1 MRLPIPTTLDVKTLS
16 IGKADIKRSYTK
28 NAVYEQTADGRVI
41 ASQRPSVQVITKA
54 TDESAGAK
62 GRGIYYWQKA
72 DLLYTVNDDTVYQGN
87 YDTALAQSIT
97 SGTEPVSFHEI
108 GDYLVI
114 LDAENNEGWTIN
126 SAATTTLTEIT
137 DVDFPPN
144 QTPALQ
150 ITKGGAVLNETLFV
164 GCTNGELWNSAVE
177 NPTSWTGTDFTT
189 AEVEKDQGVYV
200 AKHNQHIVF
209 FGRKTIEFFY
219 WAANPTGSP
228 VNVRTDITIDIG
240 VPDFSSV
247 WSDENRMY
255 FYGLS
260 KTGGAGA
267 YILQGF
273 QISKISTPDFDR
285 ILQTVINTTGGV
297 FASGF
302 SIGGRSYYI
311 MITYALTGG
320 LVEPIESYCFDGNGW
335 SIWSICLLN
344 YCDYPIV
351 NYSSGVSGVQDV
363 GYGILSNGDIFRVLD
378 QGYGVDLGS
387 EGAWVETGWV
397 ADGWVSGPGVLNGEY
412 INIEI
417 VLEPYDAGTMDYK
430 YMANLR
436 PVLTPQTDYYNQF
449 PSVITFPAGSTD
461 LNVQWSD
468 DEIDN
473 FGTEIPIDL
482 FDKDDSIVRCGRF
495 RARQHKLT
503 YAGQIHLEI
512 EGIEF
517 DLEKGL

>member
-1 MRLPIPTTLDVKTLS
+1 MRLPVPTTLDVKTLS
-16 IGKADIKRSYTK
+16 GGKADIKRSYTK
-28 NAVYEQTADGRVI
+28 NVVYEQTADGKVL
-41 ASQRPSVQVITKA
+41 ASQRPSVQITTKA
-54 TDESAGAK
+54 ADEGVGAK
-62 GRGIYYWQKA
+62 GRGIYYWQKE
-72 DLLYTVNDDTVYQGN
+72 DLLYVVNDNVVYIGN
-87 YDTALAQSIT
+87 YDVTLAQNIT
-97 SGTEPVSFHEI
+97 SGVEPVSFHEI
-108 GDYLVI
+108 GEYLVI
-114 LDAENNEGWTIN
+114 LDAENNEGWAIGPSTVVM
-126 SAATTTLTEIT
+126 TKIT
-137 DVDFPPN
+137 DLNFPPN

-177 NPTSWTGTDFTT
+177 DPTSWAGTDFTT

-200 AKHNQHIVF
+200 AKQNQNIVF

-240 VPDFSSV
+240 VPDYSSV
-247 WSDENRMY
+247 WSDGNKTY

-260 KTGGAGA
+260 KTGGAGV

-273 QISKISTPDFDR
+273 EVSKISTPDLDR

-302 SIGGRSYYI
+302 TIGGRSYYI
-311 MITYALTGG
+311 MTTYGLVGG
-320 LVEPIESYCFDGNGW
+320 LIEPIESYCFDGNGW
-335 SIWSICLLN
+335 SIWSISLSG
-344 YCDYPIV
+344 YSDYPIV
-351 NYSSGVSGVQDV
+351 NYSSGISGLPDQGV
-363 GYGILSNGDIFRVLD
+363 GILENGDIFTVLD
-378 QGYGVDLGS
+378 RGYGVDIGA
-387 EGAWVETGWV
+387 EGLWVADGWV
-397 ADGWVSGPGVLNGEY
+397 ADGWVSGAGVLNGEY
-412 INIEI
+412 IDIEI

-449 PSVITFPAGSTD
+449 PPSIDFPAASTQ

-468 DEIDN
+468 DEIEN
-473 FGTEIPIDL
+473 YGTEIPIDL

-495 RARQHKLT
+495 RTRQHKLT
-503 YAGQIHLEI
+503 YAGQIHIEI

-517 DLEKGL
+517 DLEKGM